1 MNKKLQIIPTPYKV
15 DFTGGEKFNIKK
27 VCLLVENGA
36 PLSRAL
42 ELLCQK
48 ANFTFADSDSADLV
62 LSFNTDD
69 DFFNEKIAQEQGYI
83 IKKENNVT
91 YLYAKNLTGLAYGV
105 TTLIQLIGKDIKT
118 LNIYDKPD
126 FKRRGNK
133 WTVWAESGIWSY
145 DFGDGKDAFISRII
159 RKLDMSLLYKI
170 NTIYFDGFGLNLD
183 RFPEYCEVMK
193 AVNDAAYNR
202 GISLITGCY
211 GMSYGQQ
218 GHGDSYQGKAYLNR
232 KGYPDGETYSC
243 IGYFDK
249 TKVTPDATLEER
261 IASVFAR
268 EHGSC
273 LSNDELFEL
282 KATEF
287 ETYVKNTHC
296 GGFYLHNVDAHEMHP
311 EIWLSRCD
319 ECKKRWPNDDLY
331 AADGAAGAFADYF
344 NKISRRI
351 RAVRDGDWS
360 AKDFVLMP
368 ISPGY
373 VDYNY
378 SNDETYNMSIKFWS
392 AVSKYLDKENI
403 APCFREQFIYQEK
416 DGLRCEYLNKVGMQT
431 DTAVINFGASD
442 GFYGD
447 KLFTLISLFNYMMK
461 DFSYMLMANGNA
473 YQEPLQVFNAE
484 YTWRVEGSSFYE
496 LKEKPTDAKTCMDL
510 YKDVVLAHYRPE
522 EIYGNDGMIDVI
534 CEKLYGKTVG
544 AKMAEIYKLRGSN
557 DEAPVP
563 MACSVEIFTNYNRII
578 MVMRWDNENFT
589 ETDIAEKKQRFSEC
603 AKLSALARD
612 ITKDVLNGEIENAD
626 TRADIAWLCE
636 GFSFGTEL
644 CEMLHEYMII
654 FEKLHK
660 AFIDGT

>member
-105 TTLIQLIGKDIKT
+105 TTLIQLIGKDIRT

-249 TKVTPDATLEER
+249 TKVGEDATLEER

-378 SNDETYNMSIKFWS
+378 SNDETYEMSIKFWS

-416 DGLRCEYLNKVGMQT
+416 DGLR
-431 DTAVINFGASD
+431 
-442 GFYGD
+442 
-447 KLFTLISLFNYMMK
+447 
-461 DFSYMLMANGNA
+461 
-473 YQEPLQVFNAE
+473 
-484 YTWRVEGSSFYE
+484 
-496 LKEKPTDAKTCMDL
+496 
-510 YKDVVLAHYRPE
+510 
-522 EIYGNDGMIDVI
+522 
-534 CEKLYGKTVG
+534 
-544 AKMAEIYKLRGSN
+544 
-557 DEAPVP
+557 
-563 MACSVEIFTNYNRII
+563 
-578 MVMRWDNENFT
+578 
-589 ETDIAEKKQRFSEC
+589 
-603 AKLSALARD
+603 
-612 ITKDVLNGEIENAD
+612 
-626 TRADIAWLCE
+626 
-636 GFSFGTEL
+636 
-644 CEMLHEYMII
+644 
-654 FEKLHK
+654 
-660 AFIDGT
+660 

>member
-249 TKVTPDATLEER
+249 TKVGEDATLEER
-261 IASVFAR
+261 IASVYAR
-268 EHGSC
+268 EHG
-273 LSNDELFEL
+273 
-282 KATEF
+282 
-287 ETYVKNTHC
+287 
-296 GGFYLHNVDAHEMHP
+296 
-311 EIWLSRCD
+311 
-319 ECKKRWPNDDLY
+319 
-331 AADGAAGAFADYF
+331 
-344 NKISRRI
+344 
-351 RAVRDGDWS
+351 
-360 AKDFVLMP
+360 
-368 ISPGY
+368 
-373 VDYNY
+373 
-378 SNDETYNMSIKFWS
+378 
-392 AVSKYLDKENI
+392 
-403 APCFREQFIYQEK
+403 
-416 DGLRCEYLNKVGMQT
+416 
-431 DTAVINFGASD
+431 
-442 GFYGD
+442 
-447 KLFTLISLFNYMMK
+447 
-461 DFSYMLMANGNA
+461 
-473 YQEPLQVFNAE
+473 
-484 YTWRVEGSSFYE
+484 
-496 LKEKPTDAKTCMDL
+496 
-510 YKDVVLAHYRPE
+510 
-522 EIYGNDGMIDVI
+522 
-534 CEKLYGKTVG
+534 
-544 AKMAEIYKLRGSN
+544 
-557 DEAPVP
+557 
-563 MACSVEIFTNYNRII
+563 
-578 MVMRWDNENFT
+578 
-589 ETDIAEKKQRFSEC
+589 
-603 AKLSALARD
+603 
-612 ITKDVLNGEIENAD
+612 
-626 TRADIAWLCE
+626 
-636 GFSFGTEL
+636 
-644 CEMLHEYMII
+644 
-654 FEKLHK
+654 
-660 AFIDGT
+660 